1 MVSAPTTPDDVHTL
15 PRPAGSRGKWVTILL
30 GAIILCSG
38 AGLGFGGAMLFLDA
52 SDTDTDT
59 EKPTLGKKR
68 NAMGRT
74 AAMGA
79 AYMAKKLDLSAEE
92 KVRVEAALQPHV
104 EAFKKIH
111 RDASALSAAQLELL
125 EADLKTQLTPE
136 QYAKWKKTLERSN
149 KWLRE
154 HRRPR
159 GRKSGGK
166 KMWERLDK
174 NNNGSLSADEL
185 EGEKIP
191 KEFRQA
197 FSKADLN
204 KDGEVT
210 QEEMKAYWKA
220 IFSRRNR
227 PRGDRSHGERPRGDH
242 RDRPPRNVPPP
253 DAPPPPSD
261 DASAPRPR

>member
-1 MVSAPTTPDDVHTL
+1 MVNAPTTPDDAHAL
-15 PRPAGSRGKWVTILL
+15 PRPVGLRGKWITILL

-52 SDTDTDT
+52 PDTNT
-59 EKPTLGKKR
+59 EKPTPDKKR

-74 AAMGA
+74 ASMVATH
-79 AYMAKKLDLSAEE
+79 MAKKLDLSAEE
-92 KVRVEAALQPHV
+92 KVRVEAALQPHI
-104 EAFKKIH
+104 EAFKKIY

-125 EADLKTQLTPE
+125 EADLKTLLTPE

-154 HRRPR
+154 HHRPR

-185 EGEKIP
+185 KGEKIP
-191 KEFRQA
+191 EKFRQTLRL
-197 FSKADLN
+197 ADTN
-204 KDGEVT
+204 KDGET
-210 QEEMKAYWKA
+210 TPEEMRAYMKSV
-220 IFSRRNR
+220 FSRGDR
-227 PRGDRSHGERPRGDH
+227 PRGDRPRGDH
-242 RDRPPRNVPPP
+242 RDRPPRDVPPP
-253 DAPPPPSD
+253 DAPPPSD